1 MIDVN
6 FDFQAEAVGKNGQER
21 DSDKYSPTL
30 QEYHRILWSKPLPS
44 GEEFTLTK
52 ISDNRL
58 YHASELGEFYLSSD
72 RAVPT
77 FSRRK
82 SISYITEQIP
92 TDTIRHFVTLA
103 NTIGGIV
110 VWPSVKIDGGLTI
123 NSARGFHRKIGDR
136 LDLTIECIRRYYL
149 GEDSP
154 LFETLKRYNV
164 FFDLFESFRAYIDF
178 FLLQDYVSEDYSSV
192 IIAPPFDN
200 FQSSPV
206 PKTLEEYQA
215 YMNVTKQLLHA
226 RNKRIAEY
234 TDA

>member
-44 GEEFTLTK
+44 GENFTLTK

-58 YHASELGEFYLSSD
+58 YHKSDRGEFYLSSD
-72 RAVPT
+72 RAVAN
-77 FSRRK
+77 FASWK
-82 SISYITEQIP
+82 KMSHIIVQIP
-92 TDTIRHFVTLA
+92 TSDLA
-103 NTIGGIV
+103 DFIKLTDTIGGIV
-110 VWPSVKIDGGLTI
+110 VWPSKTIDGLPTI
-123 NSARGFHRKIGDR
+123 NAARGFNGKIGDR

-164 FFDLFESFRAYIDF
+164 FFDLFESFRGYIDF

-206 PKTLEEYQA
+206 PKTLEEYRA
-215 YMNVTKQLLHA
+215 YMHVTKQLLHA

-234 TDA
+234 TDV